1 MIRPPLGMASGVLN
15 ANKLGEVNMFN
26 LLVGRKCAPCT
37 QSAARK
43 RVSPLV
49 WVRRLLPVTVLAAG
63 AALAQSGPVARSA
76 ADHQRHSALVQTA
89 SARGSVPVIVE
100 LAPQRAAGE
109 SLRVQQG
116 TPAQVADLRA
126 TQDRV
131 LSRLVATRSNVG
143 TRPAQDMARLK
154 RFKYFSGMSLQAS
167 AQDVQALLSDPEV
180 LRVHEDV
187 LQKPAMLDSTA
198 RVGMVSGA
206 FQGRTGAGQVVAVLD
221 TGIEKTHPYMS
232 GRVVSEACFST
243 TDAVYSSSSL
253 CPGGASSSTAANSGL
268 DCSSSINGC
277 GHGTMVAGVVA
288 GNTHPNYGGGM
299 ARSAQLIAIQIYSRI
314 DDSAICSGA
323 PPCLLNWL
331 SDEVLGLEHV
341 YSLRFA
347 HRIAAVNMSLGSRT
361 TYSSYCDS
369 SRFDFSIIASLRQ
382 AGIATVV
389 ASGNGH
395 ETSKLSAPACLSN
408 VISVGSTTDG
418 DAVSD
423 FSNSASM
430 LQLLAPGQ
438 NIISTYLSGS
448 YYIVDNDFDGQ
459 GGGDGTSFATPMV
472 AGAIAALREQN
483 PQASVDTLLAML
495 KNTGLGVVDSR
506 NKLLRSRIRVDQ
518 AMSGLDSLTRIRNGG
533 NLPGQSGTTGQF
545 SYYTVVVPS
554 GASNLSIQTTGGT
567 GNPNM
572 YVKRGSR
579 PTQASFD
586 CSSANAGTTEVC
598 SFASPTAGT
607 YHVMLHA
614 PSTYSGVTVRADF
627 DVGCASSSD
636 IVLPS
641 SVGGAAEHS
650 TCGTILSNATST
662 AVSSTGVLQLNAGT
676 GIQLRT
682 GFRLSA
688 GGGPW
693 GRGYPD
699 MQ

>member
-1 MIRPPLGMASGVLN
+1 
-15 ANKLGEVNMFN
+15 MFN
-26 LLVGRKCAPCT
+26 LLVGRKRVLGT

-49 WVRRLLPVTVLAAG
+49 WVRRLFPVTVLVAG
-63 AALAQSGPVARSA
+63 AALAQSGPVSRSA

-116 TPAQVADLRA
+116 TPAQVADLRVA
-126 TQDRV
+126 QDRV
-131 LSRLVATRSNVG
+131 LSRLVAARSNAG
-143 TRPAQDMARLK
+143 LRSAQDVARFK
-154 RFKYFSGMSLQAS
+154 RFSYFPGMSLRAS
-167 AQDVQALLSDPEV
+167 AQDVQALLADPEV

-187 LQKPAMLDSTA
+187 LRKPVMLDATA

-221 TGIEKTHPYMS
+221 SGIEKTHPYMS
-232 GRVVSEACFST
+232 GRVVSEACYST
-243 TDAVYSSSSL
+243 TDAGDASTSL
-253 CPGGASSSTAANSGL
+253 CPGGASSSTAVNSGL

-277 GHGTMVAGVVA
+277 GHGTMVGGIVA
-288 GNTHPNYGGGM
+288 GNTHPSYGGGM
-299 ARSAQLIAIQIYSRI
+299 ARSAELISIQIYSRI
-314 DDSAICSGA
+314 DDSTMCGGA
-323 PPCLLNWL
+323 PPCILTWL
-331 SDEVLGLEHV
+331 SDEIQGLERV
-341 YSLRFA
+341 YALRSSY
-347 HRIAAVNMSLGSRT
+347 RIAAVNMSLGGGA
-361 TYSSYCDS
+361 YSSHCDS
-369 SRFDFSIIASLRQ
+369 EPEFPIVASLRL

-389 ASGNGH
+389 ASGN
-395 ETSKLSAPACLSN
+395 EYQSSRLSAPACLSN

-418 DAVSD
+418 DTVSA

-430 LQLLAPGQ
+430 LQLLAPGDD
-438 NIISTYLSGS
+438 ITSTYLSGS
-448 YYIVDNDFDGQ
+448 YLT
-459 GGGDGTSFATPMV
+459 GDGTSFATPMV
-472 AGAIAALREQN
+472 AGAIAALKEQH

-506 NKLLRSRIRVDQ
+506 NQLLRSRIRVDQ
-518 AMSGLDSLTRIRNGG
+518 AMSGLDSLTRISNGG
-533 NLPGQSGTTGQF
+533 SHAGQSGTTGQF

-586 CSSANAGTTEVC
+586 CSSANAGTTEAC

-614 PSTYSGVTVRADF
+614 PSTYSGVTVSADF
-627 DVGCASSSD
+627 DVGCASSSN

-688 GGGPW
+688 GGRLW
-693 GRGYPD
+693 ARVYPD